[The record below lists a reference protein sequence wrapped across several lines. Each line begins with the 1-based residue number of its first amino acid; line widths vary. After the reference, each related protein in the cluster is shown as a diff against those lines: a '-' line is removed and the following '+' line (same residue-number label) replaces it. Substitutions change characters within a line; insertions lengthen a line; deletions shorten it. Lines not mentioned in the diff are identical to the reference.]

1 MAACAANNANYT
13 AAFTSPPFYASSFNH
28 LAYDPN
34 VNYTPPVKYD
44 GTPLTHTIGT
54 DTDALGNQAFFNKVQ
69 TDPFTSPATNVNL
82 TGAVAVPLYCNTDW
96 PLTVGVN
103 LTLANDVADVNGENT
118 PPVAGK
124 GDWCRINGT
133 EYAAGVSNGAPAV
146 VDDYN
151 YPYKSSSGA
160 VGTQYFYQQL
170 ANKILYCDTTSPF
183 WPRNGTIIGCTA
195 GGTPTC
201 GGVAC
206 PVTQQTCN
214 LNTPAKTCNPTPASR
229 NFTPAGC
236 KPPLATPAL
245 WCAPSTGGSDSFSSG
260 TGTVPECQACTCNA
274 DYQPANTKKC
284 SVTGA
289 ACTSV
294 CGVLGCD
301 IAECPDQPVAPN
313 GCSMGVPIY
322 GGPAASASC
331 TAVHL
336 GSGRPAFTATSRP
349 RRARRSC
356 RIRTISA
363 SSAATTTSP
372 MR

>member
-1 MAACAANNANYT
+1 MARNTRPA
-13 AAFTSPPFYASSFNH
+13 SP
-28 LAYDPN
+28 
-34 VNYTPPVKYD
+34 
-44 GTPLTHTIGT
+44 
-54 DTDALGNQAFFNKVQ
+54 
-69 TDPFTSPATNVNL
+69 
-82 TGAVAVPLYCNTDW
+82 
-96 PLTVGVN
+96 
-103 LTLANDVADVNGENT
+103 
-118 PPVAGK
+118 
-124 GDWCRINGT
+124 T
-133 EYAAGVSNGAPAV
+133 ERPAV

-236 KPPLATPAL
+236 KPPLVTPAL

-294 CGVLGCD
+294 CGSAGLRHRRVPGSTRGAERLQHGGADLWRSRGERELHVVHLGPGRGRVQQCLD
-301 IAECPDQPVAPN
+301 SAGHDASAGFEQSRRRLPPQQPVLC
-313 GCSMGVPIY
+313 GERR
-322 GGPAASASC
+322 SARRLD
-331 TAVHL
+331 AVHL
-336 GSGRPAFTATSRP
+336 SADEHQRCLRREQDRHCALHAAGQVHDVDDRRLPDDRREHQYSAALLHDRLGR
-349 RRARRSC
+349 
-356 RIRTISA
+356 
-363 SSAATTTSP
+363 SSATTSTL
-372 MR
+372 R